1 MKLSGSC
8 SGGRNRNLMLRVSL
22 ARGRAASSA
31 LRAARR
37 PALSPSKLNT
47 TLSVKRNS
55 LCTLGRAGRAQRG
68 HGVGKAQLG
77 QGHHVHV
84 AFGDQG
90 VAVLAQAP
98 RASNR
103 P

>member
-55 LCTLGRAGRAQRG
+55 LCTCSGVQAVPSVATALAKPSWARATT
-68 HGVGKAQLG
+68 
-77 QGHHVHV
+77 
-84 AFGDQG
+84 
-90 VAVLAQAP
+90 
-98 RASNR
+98 SM
-103 P
+103 